1 MRLRIDRSIRALLL
15 IGFTLLGLQACGG
28 SPGLVRVDQPVRVQ
42 RVFEVRSPIE
52 WARYRGFNLE
62 TWTIDGTALNRLMFV
77 TNIRD
82 SHHVFGFG
90 RATRRSPDGA
100 FYRRGMNANE
110 LMEIVVDGLSELGA
124 ANVESSN
131 LRPQSLGD
139 FTGFRFD
146 LRFQGVDGL
155 IYQGTALVVER
166 RKFLN
171 VVAYMAPQEF
181 YFERDRAAVEEIFQR
196 LVVRP

>member
-1 MRLRIDRSIRALLL
+1 MRLRIDPSIQRLLL
-15 IGFTLLGLQACGG
+15 LGLALLGLQACGG
-28 SPGLVRVDQPVRVQ
+28 APGLVRVDEPARVQ

-52 WARYRGFNLE
+52 WARYRGFNME
-62 TWTIDGTALNRLMFV
+62 TWTIDGAALNRLMFV
-77 TNIRD
+77 TNIREK
-82 SHHVFGFG
+82 HHVFGFG

-110 LMEIVVDGLSELGA
+110 LEEIVLDGLSELGA

-131 LRPQSLGD
+131 LRPQPLGD
-139 FTGFRFD
+139 FIGFRFD
-146 LRFQGVDGL
+146 FRFQGVDGL

-166 RKFLN
+166 RKYLN
-171 VVAYMAPQEF
+171 VVAFMAPQEY

-196 LVVRP
+196 LLVRP